1 MKKKANSQ
9 PAEKP
14 CRVFRQPLQK
24 RRRQPYKAH
33 EPAAQNGGNDRG
45 QAVAFRGR
53 QALGTGVA
61 LGDAHRLVHKL
72 PGRNAVLPQHIVAQ
86 NKDRLIENAGVGRL
100 HNNNPPGNTL
110 DQNLSPPSM
119 WIG

>member
-1 MKKKANSQ
+1 MMKKANYQ

-45 QAVAFRGR
+45 QTVAFRGR

-61 LGDAHRLVHKL
+61 LGDAHRLVD
-72 PGRNAVLPQHIVAQ
+72 PGQRDL
-86 NKDRLIENAGVGRL
+86 RSE
-100 HNNNPPGNTL
+100 
-110 DQNLSPPSM
+110 
-119 WIG
+119 